1 MSSGDTLTYDM
12 AQSTDK
18 AAPSVFV
25 KRDYLS
31 ILDSNNGSYNGNQII
46 IDTSQLSNSNKY
58 MSYRQAY
65 LSVPMVMAVSSK
77 LITVGGAAK
86 SLLPIADVTPS
97 TRAISL
103 KNWFGSIINSL
114 VLDYAGTTIVQ
125 QSSLCGMWNCFTL
138 MTSLSQSDIDLN
150 GPSLGFFPDDVNWM
164 YRDVTDGSLSGIG
177 TCNNVLQCAQG
188 SVSKALGGS
197 EFGNS
202 GMWSRM
208 AKTIIDPSAVS
219 SQAGSA
225 LSALVP
231 ENDLKA
237 YYRSL
242 VSKAGAKTTAGET
255 TGFVYAIQAQIFLK
269 HIHSFFANC
278 PLMKGVFFR
287 LTLNINQPTVV
298 IKCADTNQL
307 TIESIVSPLG
317 GVSPIMVASQESGL
331 VSSTSATALP
341 AQGGLDLTAVGA
353 TARISLNVGNTIL
366 DPTQK
371 NEITAT
377 GLSTTTSLG
386 QSCQLYIPA
395 YTFNPSYEEAYLS
408 RPTKTIQYSDI
419 YQFTTA
425 ETTGSFN
432 FLISNGISNVKSILV
447 LPYFSKIHSTIDH
460 PVWTSPFDPAGAGP
474 TSPLTSVITN
484 FQVVMA
490 GQNMFYNTQK
500 YGFEQFLNQFVGV
513 NSINGN
519 LTDGLT
525 SGLVDFHK
533 FNSTYSYF
541 FCDTSRKLPVD
552 ESVPMSISIQ
562 GDVKSTKAIKFVVF
576 VNYGVQVSLDV
587 LTGAR
592 V

>member
-25 KRDYLS
+25 KRDFLS
-31 ILDSNNGSYNGNQII
+31 ILDSNNGNYNGNQII

-65 LSVPMVMAVSSK
+65 LSVPLVMAASSDIGTM
-77 LITVGGAAK
+77 LPTGADISKGA
-86 SLLPIADVTPS
+86 
-97 TRAISL
+97 RAFGL
-103 KNWFGSIINSL
+103 KNWFGSIINSM

-125 QSSLCGMWNCFTL
+125 QTSLCGLWNTFTL

-150 GPSLGFFPDDVNWM
+150 GPTLGFFPDDVN
-164 YRDVTDGSLSGIG
+164 YTFVDGSDGNKSGLG
-177 TCNNVLQCAQG
+177 TCNNVLQCGQG
-188 SVSKALGGS
+188 SVSLGLGAS

-202 GMWSRM
+202 GFWARM
-208 AKTIIDPSAVS
+208 AKTVIDPTKS
-219 SQAGSA
+219 SGQSGSA
-225 LSALVP
+225 MQDIVGA
-231 ENDLKA
+231 DKLKS
-237 YYRSL
+237 YYRS
-242 VSKAGAKTTAGET
+242 VVTYGEVATKKTGI
-255 TGFVYAIQAQIFLK
+255 VYAIQAQIFLK

-298 IKCADTNQL
+298 LKCTAADKL
-307 TIESIVSPLG
+307 AIDSIVSPLG
-317 GVSPIMVASQESGL
+317 GVVPIMVASQESGL
-331 VSSTSATALP
+331 VGSAASNALP
-341 AQGGLDLTAVGA
+341 AQGGLLLA
-353 TARISLNVGNTIL
+353 TANHTCRVTLNVGNKII

-371 NEITAT
+371 LAITDA
-377 GLSTTTSLG
+377 GLGETTSLN

-419 YQFTTA
+419 YQFTT
-425 ETTGSFN
+425 TGVRGSFN
-432 FLISNGISNVKSILV
+432 TLITNGISNIKSILV
-447 LPYFSKIHSTIDH
+447 LPFFKSITKTGADYPPIH
-460 PVWTSPFDPAGAGP
+460 SPFDTAGAGT
-474 TSPLTSVITN
+474 TSPLASVIKN
-484 FQVVMA
+484 FQVVVA
-490 GQNMFYNTQK
+490 GQNMFYNTQN
-500 YGFEQFLNQFVGV
+500 YGFEEFLNQFVGV

-525 SGLVDFHK
+525 SGLVDFQK
-533 FNSTYSYF
+533 WNSLYGYWYV
-541 FCDTSRKLPVD
+541 DTSRKLPVD
-552 ESVPMSISIQ
+552 ESVPMSVSIQ
-562 GDVKSTKAIKFVVF
+562 GTTQQEDAMPEIQFYVF
-576 VNYGVQVSLDV
+576 INYGVQVSLDV